1 MGRWFWGAVAS
12 FFLLLPAT
20 AVADTAVPSARSNAP
35 VADYI
40 VTMSGPQHVDRG
52 VAAAR
57 AAGASV
63 HFTYRHALD
72 GFAATLPA
80 AAVEALSRNPHVER
94 IEADGTV
101 STVETQSNATWG
113 LDRID
118 QRDLPLSGTYSYTA
132 TGAGVRAYI
141 VDTGVRPDHVDFGG
155 RVTSGY
161 TAISD
166 GNGTNDCNGHGTH
179 VAGTVAGTTWGVAKA
194 ATVVPVRVLDCGGS
208 GTWSGVIAG
217 MDWIAANHS
226 AGAPGVANMSLGGG
240 AISSVDDAV
249 QRVINKGVS
258 VVVAAGNSNANACN
272 YSPARAP
279 HAITVGASVST
290 DARAS
295 YSNFGTCLDLFAP
308 GSSIRSAWY
317 TSTTA
322 TNTISGTSMAAPHVA
337 GAAALILEGTSGVAP
352 AQVTE
357 NILAAATVG
366 KVTSAGSGSPNL
378 LLYTV
383 TSPLPPAAAPTTPH
397 VQDISVTVGGGR
409 WLNASST
416 VDVVIDDEGTNGG
429 PAAGVSVTGQ
439 WRNNNSVIATQTA
452 ATNESGQASFSVSV
466 KTTAGTVTF
475 CVTSMAGTG
484 YATTTFNPALCEAT
498 PLGNGDSDGGSS
510 VPPPEEPP
518 AEEPPAEEPPAEEPP
533 ADTFGLA
540 GRPYKVQGFQRVDLS
555 WTKANRGDVDV
566 RRDGL
571 VVATVADSG
580 SHTDAINTKGGGSYR
595 YQVCVTGSTAT
606 CSAEVT
612 ISF

>member
-1 MGRWFWGAVAS
+1 MARLFTGAIAS
-12 FFLLLPAT
+12 VLLLVSAT
-20 AVADTAVPSARSNAP
+20 VVADAAAPSARSDAP
-35 VADYI
+35 LASYI
-40 VTMSGPQHVDRG
+40 VTMRGPEHVDRG

-80 AAVEALSRNPHVER
+80 AAVEALGRNPNVER
-94 IEADGTV
+94 IEADGAV
-101 STVETQSNATWG
+101 STVETQQPNATWG

-118 QRDLPLSGTYSYTA
+118 QRDLPLSGTYSYAA

-161 TAISD
+161 TAIID
-166 GNGTNDCNGHGTH
+166 DVGTNDCNGHGTH

-217 MDWIAANHS
+217 LDWIAANHHT
-226 AGAPGVANMSLGGG
+226 AGVPGVANMSLGGG
-240 AISSVDDAV
+240 ANSSVDDAV

-279 HAITVGASVST
+279 QAITVGATANT
-290 DARAS
+290 DTRAS

-322 TNTISGTSMAAPHVA
+322 ANTISGTSMAAPHVA
-337 GAAALILEGTSGVAP
+337 GAAALVLQGTSGVAP
-352 AQVTE
+352 AKVTE
-357 NILAAATVG
+357 TLVSAATAD

-397 VQDISVTVGGGR
+397 VQDVSVIVGGGR

-416 VDVVIDDEGTNGG
+416 VDVVIDDDGTNAG
-429 PAAGVSVTGQ
+429 PATGVSVTGQ
-439 WRNNNSVIATQTA
+439 WRNNGSLLSTQTA
-452 ATNESGQASFSVSV
+452 GTDASGRASFSVSV
-466 KTTAGTVTF
+466 KATAGTVTF

-484 YATTTFNPALCEAT
+484 YASTTFNPPLCQAT
-498 PLGNGDSDGGSS
+498 PLDSGDSDGGS
-510 VPPPEEPP
+510 PPADEPPVGDPGEEEP
-518 AEEPPAEEPPAEEPP
+518 APP
-533 ADTFGLA
+533 ADTFSLA
-540 GRPYKVQGFQRVDLS
+540 GRPYKAQGFQRVDLS
-555 WTKANRGDVDV
+555 WTAANRGSIEIH
-566 RRDGL
+566 RNGAI
-571 VVATVADSG
+571 VATVTDSG
-580 SHTDAINTKGGGSYR
+580 AYTDVINTKGGGSYR
-595 YQVCVTGSTAT
+595 YKVCVAGSTAV
-606 CSAEVT
+606 CSAEITV
-612 ISF
+612 SF